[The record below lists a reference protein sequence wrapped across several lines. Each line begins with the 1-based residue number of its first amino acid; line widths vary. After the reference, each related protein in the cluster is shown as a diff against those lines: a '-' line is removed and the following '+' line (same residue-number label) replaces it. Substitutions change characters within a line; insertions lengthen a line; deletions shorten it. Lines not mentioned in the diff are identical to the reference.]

1 MLRLKRERL
10 NRGYTQLDVAALT
23 MIGPSVISNLES
35 GKRKPGPVWGY
46 RLSRLFGLTVDELLA
61 EVPDD

>member
-1 MLRLKRERL
+1 MLRLKQERL
-10 NRGYTQLDVAALT
+10 RRGFTQLDVATRT

-35 GKRKPGPVWGY
+35 GKRKPGPLWGY
-46 RLSRLFGLTVDELLA
+46 RLSLLFGLTVEELLE